1 MRIVLGLVTLIVFLA
16 MIQTMVPTSAQTSR
30 LTNANGQ
37 TSRSTT
43 KTIITRDVKRETVT
57 AAQQTNTVT
66 EAPTGFDHGTNGYVS
81 QADIDADR
89 VVFEERDDIEKGLGP
104 VYNAQSCA
112 ECHQSP
118 ATGGISQIAVLRAG
132 HLDSKGMFK
141 DAPGGS
147 LINDRA
153 IDPSIQEVVP
163 DSESIRTFRA
173 SLNVLGDGYVEAID
187 DTTLTTIS
195 DEQAQ
200 KTNGFIK
207 GEVVWVPVLEDPGLW
222 RVGRFGW
229 KTSTPVCFH
238 FRAMPILTKSALP
251 IGYSRPRTLL
261 SDVQSRHL
269 TLFPTAAPAAK
280 TRQRYRRVCRLHAR
294 NKTALTRF
302 SAL

>member
-43 KTIITRDVKRETVT
+43 KTIITRDAKRETVT

-132 HLDSKGMFK
+132 HLDSKGAFR

-163 DSESIRTFRA
+163 DSENI
-173 SLNVLGDGYVEAID
+173 E
-187 DTTLTTIS
+187 
-195 DEQAQ
+195 
-200 KTNGFIK
+200 
-207 GEVVWVPVLEDPGLW
+207 
-222 RVGRFGW
+222 
-229 KTSTPVCFH
+229 H
-238 FRAMPILTKSALP
+238 FA
-251 IGYSRPRTLL
+251 
-261 SDVQSRHL
+261 H
-269 TLFPTAAPAAK
+269 
-280 TRQRYRRVCRLHAR
+280 H
-294 NKTALTRF
+294 
-302 SAL
+302 